1 MRENDM
7 LYQIKLKYISGYE
20 QIYKGVRRCQLRSD
34 GSITIEFDDG
44 YIVVAKNVVKYSVW
58 RDTDLE

>member
-1 MRENDM
+1 MI
-7 LYQIKLKYISGYE
+7 YAIKLKYVSGYE

>member
-1 MRENDM
+1 M

-20 QIYKGVRRCQLRSD
+20 QIYKAVRRCQLRSD

>member
-1 MRENDM
+1 MI
-7 LYQIKLKYISGYE
+7 YAIKLKYVSGYE
-20 QIYKGVRRCQLRSD
+20 QIYKGVRRCQLHYS

-44 YIVVAKNVVKYSVW
+44 FILVAKNVVKYSVW